1 MKKKGRKRLPKV
13 GSKPER
19 EYALKESR
27 RDVAGNFGV
36 RSKGITYWVAIVLI
50 GALVIAGITSFIFL

>member
-1 MKKKGRKRLPKV
+1 MKKKGRTHLPKV
-13 GSKPER
+13 GTKPER

-36 RSKGITYWVAIVLI
+36 HGKGVVYWVAIVLI
-50 GALVIAGITSFIFL
+50 VVLATAGLVSLIFL